1 MPLSLPASQLP
12 EFAAPQFSLEP
23 IEPAP
28 RPASPSALLA
38 VPAVGPDTRA
48 RLEAEATAM
57 AKAEAA
63 TAEAKV
69 IEDARLAEEVRLAAE
84 AKAAEAEAAQ
94 VMVAAE
100 QQQKAAAKV
109 TAKAEA
115 KANRMVAAKTK
126 QKVAVETAP
135 APPTVGRLTL
145 TSGKRGTTQKR
156 GAQVVLTAASRPS
169 RQVAAPSPATDCEA
183 ELSNGGVYLTPLQLA
198 ARAVLRPTLTP

>member
-1 MPLSLPASQLP
+1 MTDKGDEECEEIDLCPPTEEQRSTP
-12 EFAAPQFSLEP
+12 SLEE
-23 IEPAP
+23 EPYEGEP
-28 RPASPSALLA
+28 RSAHEQVA
-38 VPAVGPDTRA
+38 TEAKKCA
-48 RLEAEATAM
+48 EAEAR
-57 AKAEAA
+57 
-63 TAEAKV
+63 AEAKAV
-69 IEDARLAEEVRLAAE
+69 EEVRLAAE
-84 AKAAEAEAAQ
+84 AKAAEAEAVE

-100 QQQKAAAKV
+100 QQQKAAAK
-109 TAKAEA
+109 
-115 KANRMVAAKTK
+115 RMVAAKTK

>member
-1 MPLSLPASQLP
+1 MTDKGDEECEEIDLCPPTEEQRSTP
-12 EFAAPQFSLEP
+12 SLEE
-23 IEPAP
+23 EPYEGEP
-28 RPASPSALLA
+28 RSAHEQVA
-38 VPAVGPDTRA
+38 TEAKKCA
-48 RLEAEATAM
+48 EAEAR
-57 AKAEAA
+57 
-63 TAEAKV
+63 AEAKAV
-69 IEDARLAEEVRLAAE
+69 EEVRLAAE
-84 AKAAEAEAAQ
+84 AKAAEAEAVE

-109 TAKAEA
+109 TVKAEA
-115 KANRMVAAKTK
+115 TAKRMVAAKTK

-135 APPTVGRLTL
+135 APPTVERLTL

-198 ARAVLRPTLTP
+198 ARAVLRLTLTP